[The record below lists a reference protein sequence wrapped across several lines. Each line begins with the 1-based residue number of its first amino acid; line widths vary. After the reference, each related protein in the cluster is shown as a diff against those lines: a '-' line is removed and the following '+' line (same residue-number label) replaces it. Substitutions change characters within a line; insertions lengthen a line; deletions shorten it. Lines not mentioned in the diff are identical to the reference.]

1 MQPDI
6 ALLEKTENN
15 QQQFMLMKL
24 SLAQQKVNAIKLLSH
39 ESEKLLIALTILVN
53 KKEQDALNDYQDQLK
68 FLGFDFYIDKAK
80 LHLHNVP
87 KMLRTTNWQ
96 KLLPMLI
103 AFLLSSGKDVLDP
116 TQIAIWLIENA
127 DNDYAE
133 NWSINKTIQLLAQ
146 LEQIDNN
153 LLQQDSFLYPID
165 LQSLSQ
171 SILS

>member
-1 MQPDI
+1 
-6 ALLEKTENN
+6 
-15 QQQFMLMKL
+15 
-24 SLAQQKVNAIKLLSH
+24 
-39 ESEKLLIALTILVN
+39 
-53 KKEQDALNDYQDQLK
+53 
-68 FLGFDFYIDKAK
+68 
-80 LHLHNVP
+80 
-87 KMLRTTNWQ
+87 
-96 KLLPMLI
+96 MLI

-133 NWSINKTIQLLAQ
+133 NWSVNKTIQLLAQ